1 LFAISNI
8 NHPSSDFLEIIMPKF
23 EPNIKSIIKNNKK
36 ILLWQPGSNIESDAF
51 TGLNF
56 KNYDNLHRVLN
67 ITDLQK
73 YTNQE
78 FDYFFIHGYELRHF
92 DYRAFIENTIKIKNF
107 CIDLLGEG
115 FDINCLLE
123 DTSEKLDLL
132 KCEVKILIP
141 FNHYLNLEELYPKYK
156 FFKYELGG
164 PRFFCSRYNRIMIHG
179 NYRTENEKVI
189 FDEFYNIYKFGFHG
203 IVYGLEWSDKPKD
216 KLFMCLNGAPRE
228 HRILMYKKLIE
239 SNQLDNGYVTFK
251 SNNKNFNLTFCN
263 EELEVW
269 KSVISVSQLLLDE
282 INFESKFGL
291 HTPLAKNCYIELVT
305 ESRYGNLPF
314 KTEKCVKPFY
324 NLQFPIILGHE
335 GIIEDLRKMDF
346 DMFDDIIN
354 HSYDNV
360 PTKSID
366 IIIHDDI
373 STKCDLIS
381 KELVKLSKL
390 DIHSLYLK
398 NKERFLYNQENLY
411 KKTIIENNI
420 FQDLGKFIFGDDIEV
435 IEMNFDKIEKLIIS

>member
-1 LFAISNI
+1 
-8 NHPSSDFLEIIMPKF
+8 
-23 EPNIKSIIKNNKK
+23 
-36 ILLWQPGSNIESDAF
+36 
-51 TGLNF
+51 
-56 KNYDNLHRVLN
+56 
-67 ITDLQK
+67 
-73 YTNQE
+73 
-78 FDYFFIHGYELRHF
+78 
-92 DYRAFIENTIKIKNF
+92 
-107 CIDLLGEG
+107 
-115 FDINCLLE
+115 
-123 DTSEKLDLL
+123 
-132 KCEVKILIP
+132 
-141 FNHYLNLEELYPKYK
+141 
-156 FFKYELGG
+156 
-164 PRFFCSRYNRIMIHG
+164 MIHG

-269 KSVISVSQLLLDE
+269 KSVISVPQLLLDE

>member
-1 LFAISNI
+1 MLGTCGI
-8 NHPSSDFLEIIMPKF
+8 NHPSSDFLEIVMQLI

-36 ILLWQPGSNIESDAF
+36 ILLWLPGSNIEFDSF

-67 ITDLQK
+67 IKNLQK

-92 DYRAFIENTIKIKNF
+92 NYHAFINNKIKIKTF

-115 FDINCLLE
+115 FGINFLLE
-123 DTSEKLDLL
+123 DISEKLDLL

-141 FNHYLNLEELYPKYK
+141 FNHYTNLEDLYPKYK

-179 NYRTENEKVI
+179 NYHSVNEKI
-189 FDEFYNIYKFGFHG
+189 IFRESHNPYISGFDEV
-203 IVYGLEWSDKPKD
+203 VYGLQWSDKLKD
-216 KLFMCLNGAPRE
+216 KLFMCLIGTPRE
-228 HRILMYKKLIE
+228 HRILMYTKLIE
-239 SNQLDNGYVTFK
+239 SNQLDNGYVTFQ
-251 SNNKNFNLTFCN
+251 SDNKNFILTFCN
-263 EELEVW
+263 EELEVCE
-269 KSVISVSQLLLDE
+269 SVISVPQLLLDE
-282 INFESKFGL
+282 INFEAKFGL

-305 ESRYGNLPF
+305 ESRYDNLPF

-346 DMFDDIIN
+346 DMFDDIID
-354 HSYDNV
+354 HSYDTIS
-360 PTKSID
+360 TKSVNNV
-366 IIIHDDI
+366 IHDDI
-373 STKCDLIS
+373 IKKCDLIS
-381 KELVKLSKL
+381 KELVNLSKV